1 MTQPP
6 VLHSMRDSVCEITLN
21 RPDNRNAMAPELL
34 QAFQEVIDRV
44 KAERDIRCVL
54 ITGSGANFCSGA
66 DFRSGILERRGDIL
80 PHEASLAIYRPFLT
94 ILDVEVPVIAAMNGH
109 AIGGGFGLA
118 LVCDIRVANRGAKYG
133 ANFGRLGLHPGMA
146 VTYFLPRVAGL
157 PRAAELLF
165 TGRLFNGE
173 EAVQMGIANYAT
185 APEGVLGKAR
195 ELAAEIAACAP
206 AAVRMMKRSLYR
218 HVGWDPRPAAELEAH
233 CQSRTVDMEDAKEGV
248 RALLEKRRPNFR
260 GV

>member
-1 MTQPP
+1 MAQAA
-6 VLHSMRDSVCEITLN
+6 VLHEKRGFVCEVTLN

-34 QAFQEVIDRV
+34 QAFEAVIGEV
-44 KAERDIRCVL
+44 KADREIRCL
-54 ITGSGANFCSGA
+54 IVTGSGSNFCSGA
-66 DFRSGILERRGDIL
+66 DFRSGILERGGAL
-80 PHEASLAIYRPFLT
+80 PHEASLAIYRPFLGL
-94 ILDVEVPVIAAMNGH
+94 LDVAVPVIAAMNGH

-118 LVCDIRVANRGAKYG
+118 LVCDIRVANRAAKYG

-173 EAVQMGIANYAT
+173 EAARMGIANYAT
-185 APEGVLGKAR
+185 APEGVLEKAR
-195 ELAAEIAACAP
+195 ELAGEIAGCAP

-218 HVGWDPRPAAELEAH
+218 HVGWDPRSAAEFEAH
-233 CQSRTVDMEDAKEGV
+233 CQARTVDMEDSKEGI
-248 RALLEKRRPNFR
+248 RALLEKRAPNFR
-260 GV
+260 GI

>member
-1 MTQPP
+1 MVQPA
-6 VLHSMRDSVCEITLN
+6 VLHATRDFVCEITLN

-34 QAFQEVIDRV
+34 EAFQRVIDEV
-44 KAERDIRCVL
+44 KSDRSVRCVL
-54 ITGSGANFCSGA
+54 VAGSGSNFCSGA
-66 DFRSGILERRGDIL
+66 DFRSGILERGERL

-118 LVCDIRVANRGAKYG
+118 LVCDIRVANREAKYG
-133 ANFGRLGLHPGMA
+133 ANFARLGLHPGMA

-165 TGRLFNGE
+165 TGRLFSGE
-173 EAVQMGIANYAT
+173 EAAQMGIANYAL
-185 APEGVLGKAR
+185 APGEVLAKAR
-195 ELAAEIAACAP
+195 SLAKEIAACAP

-218 HVGWDPRPAAELEAH
+218 HVGWDPRPAAEFEAH
-233 CQSRTVDMEDAKEGV
+233 CQSRTVDMEDAKEGI
-248 RALLEKRRPNFR
+248 RALLEKRAPDFR
-260 GV
+260 GI